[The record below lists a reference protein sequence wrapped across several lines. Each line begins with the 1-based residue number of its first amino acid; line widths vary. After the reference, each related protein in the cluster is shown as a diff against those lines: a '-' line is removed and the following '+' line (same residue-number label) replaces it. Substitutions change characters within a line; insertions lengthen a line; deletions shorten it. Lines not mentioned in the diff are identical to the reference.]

1 MKSKAY
7 SIITNHIL
15 ATMQKITVTSGVCR
29 WNYHCQMNT
38 VHDALNDGHSKIAMC
53 FYLEEMRPIIHFLN
67 FDDEGKFVDNTL
79 GRWSERY
86 DYYLVRFIEKES
98 FFEVDDIFKAYRK
111 ELNRM
116 LPWWIRLIY
125 KIEF

>member
-1 MKSKAY
+1 MKLAY

-15 ATMQKITVTSGVCR
+15 ATMPKITVTAGVCR
-29 WNYHCQMNT
+29 WNYMCQMNT
-38 VHDALNDGHSKIAMC
+38 VHDALNDGHQKIAMC
-53 FYLEEMRPIIHFLN
+53 FYLEEMRPIIHFVN
-67 FDDEGKFVDNTL
+67 IDDTGKYIDNTF
-79 GRWSERY
+79 GRWCEKY

-116 LPWWIRLIY
+116 LPWWIRIFGRV
-125 KIEF
+125 EF